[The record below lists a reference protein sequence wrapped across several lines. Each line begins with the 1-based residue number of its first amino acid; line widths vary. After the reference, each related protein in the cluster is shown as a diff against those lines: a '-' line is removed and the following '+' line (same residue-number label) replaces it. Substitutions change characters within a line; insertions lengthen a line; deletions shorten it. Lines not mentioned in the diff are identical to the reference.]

1 MTEEE
6 LKNIEQTTAL
16 LVENGLVIKNTD
28 NFIREIGNTNLN
40 DIINKLN
47 ALEKTAN
54 EGVNI
59 SAFVEDVT
67 KSLHS
72 IEELVIMTLILE
84 VVSVLMISK
93 IFLQI

>member
-6 LKNIEQTTAL
+6 LKNIEKTTAL

-67 KSLHS
+67 KSLNS
-72 IEELVIMTLILE
+72 IEELVNNDSYFRSSIGAND
-84 VVSVLMISK
+84 
-93 IFLQI
+93 

>member
-47 ALEKTAN
+47 DLEN
-54 EGVNI
+54 
-59 SAFVEDVT
+59 
-67 KSLHS
+67 
-72 IEELVIMTLILE
+72 TLKINTLYNKIKE
-84 VVSVLMISK
+84 ISK
-93 IFLQI
+93 NTTDKETKKELENLI

>member
-47 ALEKTAN
+47 ARA
-54 EGVNI
+54 I
-59 SAFVEDVT
+59 RM
-67 KSLHS
+67 HP
-72 IEELVIMTLILE
+72 IMIFKYFFIFYLFIL
-84 VVSVLMISK
+84 K
-93 IFLQI
+93 

>member
-47 ALEKTAN
+47 ALEKQPMK
-54 EGVNI
+54 V
-59 SAFVEDVT
+59 
-67 KSLHS
+67 
-72 IEELVIMTLILE
+72 
-84 VVSVLMISK
+84 
-93 IFLQI
+93 